1 MRNVHLW
8 KFNFRVVMIN
18 TVFNANDNNTLVY
31 LTINLL
37 Y

>member
-1 MRNVHLW
+1 MRNICLW
-8 KFNFRVVMIN
+8 MSNFYVVMIN

-31 LTINLL
+31 LTINLF